1 MRIKLQTNIFS
12 GIPFTLMQRVKSHE
26 LGDAVILNADDGHVI
41 SPFDDVGSLPP
52 EVKETLKKGL
62 KGSQMLGDTVAR

>member
-1 MRIKLQTNIFS
+1 
-12 GIPFTLMQRVKSHE
+12 MQRVKSHE